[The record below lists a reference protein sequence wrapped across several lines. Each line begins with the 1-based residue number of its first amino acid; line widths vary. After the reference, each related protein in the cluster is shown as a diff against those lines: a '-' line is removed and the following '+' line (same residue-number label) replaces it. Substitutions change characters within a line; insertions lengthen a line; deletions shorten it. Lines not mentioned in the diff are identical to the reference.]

1 MIKSLLAAAALAA
14 LATPALAQVTD
25 PEMSCATYI
34 KQLDATPTA
43 KTGDAEMDKMAAAL
57 EKKVRASCA
66 ADPKMKAMQ
75 AVMKAM
81 AD

>member
-1 MIKSLLAAAALAA
+1 MMKSLFAAAALLA
-14 LATPALAQVTD
+14 LASPSLAQVTD

-34 KQLDATPTA
+34 KQLDTTPTV
-43 KTGDAEMDKMAAAL
+43 KTGDAAMDKMAETL
-57 EKKVRASCA
+57 EKKVRANCA